1 MGRREEQPTLFR
13 LMVDA
18 ERDLEHADRLI
29 AYFVERRAGERR
41 RAASDKVACPNCG
54 HLQSSVL
61 PHNMTLAEQL
71 TEGYWRRRVCLHCRD
86 VFATEES
93 VKPAPTSSW

>member
-29 AYFVERRAGERR
+29 AYFVERRAGDRR
-41 RAASDKVACPNCG
+41 RAASDKLACPNCG
-54 HLQSSVL
+54 HFQSSVL
-61 PHNMTLAEQL
+61 PHNMTPAEQL
-71 TEGYWRRRVCLHCRD
+71 TEGYWRRRVCLRCRQ

-93 VKPAPTSSW
+93 VKPVVTSSR